1 MSGRGDPQRKTS
13 RAVGRDPTRKII
25 KPIFPGPTKFI
36 ANTGTAG
43 TFTTGQGTFTLR
55 HY

>member
-1 MSGRGDPQRKTS
+1 MKT
-13 RAVGRDPTRKII
+13 I

-43 TFTTGQGTFTLR
+43 TIGQGTFTLQ